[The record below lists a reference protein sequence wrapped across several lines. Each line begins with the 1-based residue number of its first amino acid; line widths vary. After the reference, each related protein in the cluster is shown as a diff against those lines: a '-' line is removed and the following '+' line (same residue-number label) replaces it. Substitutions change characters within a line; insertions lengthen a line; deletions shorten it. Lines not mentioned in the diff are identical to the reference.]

1 MAEFFVTIEGMWSSN
16 GKWELIADR
25 PDPIVPPKV
34 TIKGRVCMS
43 NMIFIKHKCME
54 KIEMRLCVVFLL
66 ISVYCFALL

>member
-34 TIKGRVCMS
+34 TIKGKVCMS
-43 NMIFIKHKCME
+43 NMIFKNTNVWK
-54 KIEMRLCVVFLL
+54 RLK
-66 ISVYCFALL
+66 